1 MKVLKSVAEVRQ
13 WRKAYDEVAFVPTM
27 GNLHAGHLSL
37 VAEAKRHSENVIV
50 SIFVNPLQFGEGEDL
65 DSYPRTIEADMEK
78 LESAG
83 VSALFL
89 PTEEILYGE
98 DAPFLVVPPKSLIG
112 ELCGRDRP
120 GHFEGVA
127 TVVTKFFNIVAPTY
141 ACFGKKDYQ
150 QLKVIE
156 ALVAALN
163 FDIKIIPV
171 AIERE
176 ESGLALSSRNGYLSD
191 DERAQAV
198 KISEVLK
205 VLRENLLA
213 LDPSARPENY
223 HAYENEARTLLERE
237 GFVVDY
243 LSIREQKSLQLA
255 KQADQHLVVLVAA
268 KCGKTR
274 LLDNIEINY

>member
-1 MKVLKSVAEVRQ
+1 MKILKSVAEVRQ
-13 WRKAYDEVAFVPTM
+13 WRKEHDEVAFVPTM

-65 DSYPRTIEADMEK
+65 DSYPRTLEADREK
-78 LESAG
+78 LEAAG

-89 PTEEILYGE
+89 PTEEMLYGE

-213 LDPSARPENY
+213 LDPSTRPENY